1 MTNSGVS
8 NKKEGLERCLQKM
21 RDYYQ
26 TATSKPFSEDYLKQD
41 AIAINLQRACEICID
56 LANMT
61 IRKQK
66 LGNPKESRESFLIL
80 EKEKIISA
88 QLSKN
93 LCAMVGFRN
102 ILVHEYQEM
111 ELAIMEDVILNHLD
125 ELIDYT
131 NLILKQFI

>member
-1 MTNSGVS
+1 MNDAVLS
-8 NKKEGLERCLQKM
+8 KKESLERCIHQI
-21 RDYYQ
+21 REYYQ
-26 TATSKPFSEDYLKQD
+26 TPSSKPFLDDYMKQD
-41 AIAINLQRACEICID
+41 AIASNLQRACEICID

-61 IRKQK
+61 IRKKK

-111 ELAIMEDVILNHLD
+111 ELAIMEDVIQNHLD

>member
-1 MTNSGVS
+1 
-8 NKKEGLERCLQKM
+8 
-21 RDYYQ
+21 
-26 TATSKPFSEDYLKQD
+26 
-41 AIAINLQRACEICID
+41 
-56 LANMT
+56 MT
-61 IRKQK
+61 IRKKK

-111 ELAIMEDVILNHLD
+111 ELAIMEDVIQNHLD